1 MVYIYIYMVYIF
13 CNLLGFLLNIGYICW
28 RIFNELTLFIM
39 AVTRNNLSMKMN
51 GKVGAY
57 SFYTSTGG
65 RQVARIANNS
75 SNYGETAKRTVA
87 MQTRRSRWGNLV
99 SFYSANK
106 DLMARAYERKGAN
119 LSDYNRFM
127 QLNIPLAS
135 VSLVKDDFMRGMA
148 ILQEYVI
155 ADGSLP
161 EIDVAEVQEDGCV
174 FNLLTSIDG
183 EFADNT
189 IGQISVNLLDH
200 NPQLM
205 EGDQITFVSY
215 TNAGN
220 TPSTIR
226 IYRHLC
232 EMTID
237 SKSAVSFGTLK
248 YANIIA
254 GNGLKVVIAG
264 QGDVFGQAIIHSR
277 SVGGSLLVSRAK
289 ITLNSDTLV
298 RQFSA
303 PEAVK
308 KAIDSYGV
316 DADKLLEPGSPT
328 QPRPTH
334 IAPLAKISAVITPP
348 ECATFSVHDYES
360 GQTFEGGASI
370 RIGSVV
376 ALNTRPAPGFNAVMT
391 PAVEDPGNY
400 TVEGDATFTIT
411 GTPTK

>member
-1 MVYIYIYMVYIF
+1 
-13 CNLLGFLLNIGYICW
+13 
-28 RIFNELTLFIM
+28 M

-106 DLMARAYERKGAN
+106 DLMARAYERKGSN

-161 EIDVAEVQEDGCV
+161 MIDVAEVQEDGCV
-174 FNLLTSIDG
+174 FNLLTGIDG
-183 EFADNT
+183 EFADKT
-189 IGQISVNLLDH
+189 IGQISVDLLDH
-200 NPQLM
+200 NTQLKQ
-205 EGDQITFVSY
+205 GDQLTFVSY
-215 TNAGN
+215 TNAGT

-237 SKSAVSFGTLK
+237 TKSAVSFSALK

-316 DADKLLEPGSPT
+316 DSEKLLEPGSPQ
-328 QPRPTH
+328 QPAPAP
-334 IAPLAKISAVITPP
+334 IAPLALISAVVNPAGSARLVITDNVTL
-348 ECATFSVHDYES
+348 AKYYGS
-360 GQTFEGGASI
+360 ASLP
-370 RIGSVV
+370 IGSNINISFEVSEGYSVNTIEPGLSDPENFDVV
-376 ALNTRPAPGFNAVMT
+376 GDVTFNVT
-391 PAVEDPGNY
+391 C
-400 TVEGDATFTIT
+400 
-411 GTPTK
+411 TKTA

>member
-1 MVYIYIYMVYIF
+1 
-13 CNLLGFLLNIGYICW
+13 
-28 RIFNELTLFIM
+28 M

-75 SNYGETAKRTVA
+75 SNYGESAKRTVA

-127 QLNIPLAS
+127 QLNIPLAT

-161 EIDVAEVQEDGCV
+161 GIDVAEVQEEGCV
-174 FNLLTSIDG
+174 FNLLTGIDG
-183 EFADNT
+183 EFADKT
-189 IGQISVNLLDH
+189 IGQVSVDLLDH
-200 NPQLM
+200 NPQLQT
-205 EGDQITFVSY
+205 GDQLTFVSY
-215 TNAGN
+215 TNAGT

-237 SKSAVSFGTLK
+237 PKSAVSFGTLK

-277 SVGGSLLVSRAK
+277 SAGGTLLVSRAK

-298 RQFSA
+298 KQFSA

-316 DADKLLEPGSPT
+316 DSEKLLEPGSPQ
-328 QPRPTH
+328 QPAPSH
-334 IAPLAKISAVITPP
+334 IPEMAKISAVITPP
-348 ECATFSVHDYES
+348 ECATFLVRDAETGKSLGSEVSLPIGSIVSLDITANERYNIVTSPEVQDS
-360 GQTFEGGASI
+360 GQYIVSD
-370 RIGSVV
+370 SV
-376 ALNTRPAPGFNAVMT
+376 
-391 PAVEDPGNY
+391 
-400 TVEGDATFTIT
+400 TFTIT
-411 GTPTK
+411 GTLKG

>member
-1 MVYIYIYMVYIF
+1 
-13 CNLLGFLLNIGYICW
+13 
-28 RIFNELTLFIM
+28 M

-127 QLNIPLAS
+127 QLNIPLAT

-174 FNLLTSIDG
+174 FNLLTGIDE
-183 EFADNT
+183 EFADKT
-189 IGQISVNLLDH
+189 IGQVSVDLLDH
-200 NPQLM
+200 NPQLQQ
-205 EGDQITFVSY
+205 GDQLTFVSY
-215 TNAGN
+215 TNAGS

-237 SKSAVSFGTLK
+237 TKSAVSFGTLK

-264 QGDVFGQAIIHSR
+264 QGNVFGQAIIHSR

-316 DADKLLEPGSPT
+316 DTEKLLEPGSPE
-328 QPRPTH
+328 QPKPK
-334 IAPLAKISAVITPP
+334 PLPELAQVAITSNP
-348 ECATFSVHDYES
+348 S
-360 GQTFEGGASI
+360 EGGSI
-370 RIGSVV
+370 RIHTVGTNETAINFMKVPVGTKIWLEYIPNDGYDLASYNPPFGDQEQFVV
-376 ALNTRPAPGFNAVMT
+376 NSNLS
-391 PAVEDPGNY
+391 
-400 TVEGDATFTIT
+400 IT
-411 GTPTK
+411 ANWERRV

>member
-1 MVYIYIYMVYIF
+1 
-13 CNLLGFLLNIGYICW
+13 
-28 RIFNELTLFIM
+28 M

-75 SNYGETAKRTVA
+75 SNYGETAKRSVA

-99 SFYSANK
+99 SFYSANR

-161 EIDVAEVQEDGCV
+161 AIDVAEVQEDGCV
-174 FNLLTSIDG
+174 FNLLTKIDG
-183 EFADNT
+183 EFADKT
-189 IGQISVNLLDH
+189 IGQVSVDLLDN
-200 NPQLM
+200 NPQLQQ
-205 EGDQITFVSY
+205 GDQLTFVSY
-215 TNAGN
+215 TNAGT

-237 SKSAVSFGTLK
+237 TRSAVSFGTLK

-316 DADKLLEPGSPT
+316 DTEKLLEPGSPE
-328 QPRPTH
+328 Q
-334 IAPLAKISAVITPP
+334 
-348 ECATFSVHDYES
+348 
-360 GQTFEGGASI
+360 
-370 RIGSVV
+370 
-376 ALNTRPAPGFNAVMT
+376 PAPT
-391 PAVEDPGNY
+391 PIPALPLIQTIVEPEGSANLKITVKGSGEVFYNTASLPVGTIVELAGSASPGWETALSPAPEDTSNY
-400 TVEGDATFTIT
+400 EVTGNVTFYLKS
-411 GTPTK
+411 TKAG

>member
-1 MVYIYIYMVYIF
+1 
-13 CNLLGFLLNIGYICW
+13 
-28 RIFNELTLFIM
+28 M

-161 EIDVAEVQEDGCV
+161 GIDVAEVQEDGCV
-174 FNLLTSIDG
+174 FNLLTSLDG
-183 EFADNT
+183 EFADHT
-189 IGQISVNLLDH
+189 IGAISVDLLNK
-200 NPQLM
+200 NPQLQQ
-205 EGDQITFVSY
+205 GDQITFVSY
-215 TNAGN
+215 TNAGA

-237 SKSAVSFGTLK
+237 TKSAVSFGTLK
-248 YANIIA
+248 YANMVA
-254 GNGLKVVIAG
+254 GNGLKIVLAG
-264 QGDVFGQAIIHSR
+264 DGDVFGQAIIHSR

-316 DADKLLEPGSPT
+316 DSEKLLEPGSPE
-328 QPRPTH
+328 QPAPRPMPEMAT
-334 IAPLAKISAVITPP
+334 ISAIITPP
-348 ECATFSVHDYES
+348 ECGKLKITDNAT
-360 GQTFEGGASI
+360 GAIFYNEASLP
-370 RIGSVV
+370 IGSSINVTLVESAGYKVTDMQPSYSDPENIDVV
-376 ALNTRPAPGFNAVMT
+376 
-391 PAVEDPGNY
+391 
-400 TVEGDATFTIT
+400 GDITFTIT
-411 GTPTK
+411 GAAQ

>member
-1 MVYIYIYMVYIF
+1 
-13 CNLLGFLLNIGYICW
+13 
-28 RIFNELTLFIM
+28 
-39 AVTRNNLSMKMN
+39 MN

-127 QLNIPLAS
+127 QLNIPLAT
-135 VSLVKDDFMRGMA
+135 VSLVKDDFLRGMA

-161 EIDVAEVQEDGCV
+161 EINVAEQGEEGCV

-189 IGQISVNLLDH
+189 IGQISVNLLDR
-200 NPQLM
+200 NPQLQQ
-205 EGDQITFVSY
+205 GDQITFVSY
-215 TNAGN
+215 TNAGT

-237 SKSAVSFGTLK
+237 TKSSVSFGTLK
-248 YANIIA
+248 YANIVA
-254 GNGLKVVIAG
+254 GNGSKVVLAG
-264 QGDVFGQAIIHSR
+264 DGNVFGQAIIHSR
-277 SVGGSLLVSRAK
+277 SVGGNLLVSRAK
-289 ITLNSDTLV
+289 ITLNNDTLV

-316 DADKLLEPGSPT
+316 DAEKLLEPGSPQ
-328 QPRPTH
+328 QPKPTH
-334 IAPLAKISAVITPP
+334 TPSLPMIKTIVEPEGSANLKIVVKNSGEVYYNTASLPVGTIVELTAQASAGW
-348 ECATFSVHDYES
+348 EA
-360 GQTFEGGASI
+360 
-370 RIGSVV
+370 
-376 ALNTRPAPGFNAVMT
+376 ALSPV
-391 PAVEDPGNY
+391 VEDTSNY
-400 TVEGDATFTIT
+400 EVTGDITFHIKC
-411 GTPTK
+411 TKE

>member
-1 MVYIYIYMVYIF
+1 
-13 CNLLGFLLNIGYICW
+13 
-28 RIFNELTLFIM
+28 M

-127 QLNIPLAS
+127 QLNIPLAT

-161 EIDVAEVQEDGCV
+161 EIDAAEVEETGMV
-174 FNLLTSIDG
+174 FNLLSKIDG

-189 IGQISVNLLDH
+189 IGQISVDLLDN
-200 NPQLM
+200 NPQLQA
-205 EGDQITFVSY
+205 GDQITFVSY
-215 TNAGN
+215 TNAGT

-237 SKSAVSFGTLK
+237 PKSAVSFGSLK
-248 YANIIA
+248 YANIVA

-316 DADKLLEPGSPT
+316 DADKLLEPGSPE

-334 IAPLAKISAVITPP
+334 IDSLAKISAVITPA
-348 ECATFSVHDYES
+348 ECGYLEIKDN
-360 GQTFEGGASI
+360 QN
-370 RIGSVV
+370 GSVYKNV
-376 ALNTRPAPGFNAVMT
+376 AYLPVGSEISINVHNNTGWT
-391 PAVEDPGNY
+391 TKIDP
-400 TVEGDATFTIT
+400 VVPDQDAIEVVDDITFKIT
-411 GTPTK
+411 GERTSS

>member
-1 MVYIYIYMVYIF
+1 
-13 CNLLGFLLNIGYICW
+13 
-28 RIFNELTLFIM
+28 M

-51 GKVGAY
+51 GRVGAY

-75 SNYGETAKRTVA
+75 SNFGETAKRTVA

-106 DLMARAYERKGAN
+106 DLMARAYERKGSN

-127 QLNIPLAS
+127 QLNIPLAT
-135 VSLVKDDFMRGMA
+135 VSLVKDDFLRGMA

-161 EIDVAEVQEDGCV
+161 EINVAEQGEEGCV
-174 FNLLTSIDG
+174 FNLLTSLDG

-189 IGQISVNLLDH
+189 IGQISVNLLDR
-200 NPQLM
+200 NPQLQ
-205 EGDQITFVSY
+205 EGDQLTFVSY
-215 TNAGN
+215 TNAGT

-237 SKSAVSFGTLK
+237 TKSSVSFGTLK
-248 YANIIA
+248 YANIVA
-254 GNGLKVVIAG
+254 GNGSKVVLAG
-264 QGDVFGQAIIHSR
+264 DGNVFGQAIIHSR

-289 ITLNSDTLV
+289 ITLNNDTLV

-316 DADKLLEPGSPT
+316 DAEKLLEPGSPQ
-328 QPRPTH
+328 QPKPTH
-334 IAPLAKISAVITPP
+334 TPSLPMIKTIVEPEGSANLKIVVKSSGEVYYNTASLPVGTIVELTAQASAGW
-348 ECATFSVHDYES
+348 EA
-360 GQTFEGGASI
+360 
-370 RIGSVV
+370 
-376 ALNTRPAPGFNAVMT
+376 ALSPV
-391 PAVEDPGNY
+391 VEDTSNY
-400 TVEGDATFTIT
+400 EVTGDITFHIKC
-411 GTPTK
+411 TKE

>member
-1 MVYIYIYMVYIF
+1 
-13 CNLLGFLLNIGYICW
+13 
-28 RIFNELTLFIM
+28 M

-106 DLMARAYERKGAN
+106 DLMARAYERKDAN
-119 LSDYNRFM
+119 ISDYNRFM

-148 ILQEYVI
+148 ILQEYII

-161 EIDVAEVQEDGCV
+161 EIDVAEVEESGMV
-174 FNLLTSIDG
+174 FNLLSKIDG

-189 IGQISVNLLDH
+189 IGQISVDLLNN
-200 NPQLM
+200 NPQLQV
-205 EGDQITFVSY
+205 GDQLTFVSY
-215 TNAGN
+215 TNAGT

-232 EMTID
+232 EMTLD
-237 SKSAVSFGTLK
+237 PKSSVSFGTLK

-254 GNGLKVVIAG
+254 GNGNKVVIAG

-289 ITLNSDTLV
+289 IMLNSDTFV

-316 DADKLLEPGSPT
+316 DNEKLLEPGSPQ
-328 QPRPTH
+328 QPKPTP
-334 IAPLAKISAVITPP
+334 IAPLATITVVNNPDNGGQFTINNEDTGESSVNVLSVPAGTSISLEDNAKAGYSLEKIEPSLP
-348 ECATFSVHDYES
+348 
-360 GQTFEGGASI
+360 
-370 RIGSVV
+370 IGSPFT
-376 ALNTRPAPGFNAVMT
+376 ANSSI
-391 PAVEDPGNY
+391 
-400 TVEGDATFTIT
+400 TIT
-411 GTPTK
+411 ASWRQNA

>member
-1 MVYIYIYMVYIF
+1 
-13 CNLLGFLLNIGYICW
+13 
-28 RIFNELTLFIM
+28 M

-127 QLNIPLAS
+127 QLNIPLAT

-161 EIDVAEVQEDGCV
+161 EIDVAEEGEEGLV
-174 FNLLTSIDG
+174 FNLLTSLDG
-183 EFADNT
+183 NFADYT
-189 IGQISVNLLDH
+189 IGAISVDLLDK
-200 NPQLM
+200 NPQLQN
-205 EGDQITFVSY
+205 GDQLTFISY
-215 TNAGN
+215 TNAGT

-226 IYRHLC
+226 IYRQLC

-237 SKSAVSFGTLK
+237 TKSAVSFSTLK
-248 YANIIA
+248 YAKMVA
-254 GNGLKVVIAG
+254 GNGLKVAIAG

-289 ITLNSDTLV
+289 IKLNSDTLV
-298 RQFSA
+298 RQFSE

-316 DADKLLEPGSPT
+316 DAEKLLEPGSSE
-328 QPRPTH
+328 QP
-334 IAPLAKISAVITPP
+334 APK
-348 ECATFSVHDYES
+348 
-360 GQTFEGGASI
+360 
-370 RIGSVV
+370 
-376 ALNTRPAPGFNAVMT
+376 PAPGFVTISVVNVPSAGGQVSIRRTDTEETAINFMSVPVGT
-391 PAVEDPGNY
+391 EVSLSYTSNEGFTWESYSPAYGDGNPFVV
-400 TVEGDATFTIT
+400 TSDVTIT
-411 GTPTK
+411 SKYKQTT